1 MLGPLL
7 GHLVMSFSVFQV
19 LSRNLTRAGAFIACL
34 PIAVM
39 GLVYITSPQYIE
51 LLWTHP
57 TGRFMMACSAGWM
70 MMGIFVMR
78 KMINFD
84 F

>member
-1 MLGPLL
+1 M
-7 GHLVMSFSVFQV
+7 
-19 LSRNLTRAGAFIACL
+19 I
-34 PIAVM
+34 
-39 GLVYITSPQYIE
+39 LVYITTPSYIS

-57 TGRFMMACSAGWM
+57 TGQVMLVGCACWM
-70 MMGIFVMR
+70 SIGIMVMK